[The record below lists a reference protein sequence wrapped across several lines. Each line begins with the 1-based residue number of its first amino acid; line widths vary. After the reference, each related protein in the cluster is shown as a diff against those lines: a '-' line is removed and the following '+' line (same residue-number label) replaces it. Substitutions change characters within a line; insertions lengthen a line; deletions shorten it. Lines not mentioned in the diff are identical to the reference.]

1 VADVGQDTWE
11 EVNLVTAGA
20 NYGWPNAEGPCDGI
34 GVSDCATPSVD
45 TNPIY
50 AYQHVGFSSIT
61 GVLVYTDSEFG
72 PEYQNNVFIADF
84 QQGWIKRVTCDSSLT
99 SCGNETMFY
108 AQAGPIVSLQQ
119 GPDGSIYALTLDGNL
134 SRIARTDVGSPIV

>member
-1 VADVGQDTWE
+1 MSHAIKKFFTKRKTFLTRKIDNKENQKHSFTLKVFTKKILLISACVIA
-11 EVNLVTAGA
+11 VIAISA
-20 NYGWPNAEGPCDGI
+20 
-34 GVSDCATPSVD
+34 
-45 TNPIY
+45 
-50 AYQHVGFSSIT
+50 IT

-84 QQGWIKRVTCDSSLT
+84 QQGWIKRLTCDSSLT

-134 SRIARTDVGSPIV
+134 SRIARTDVGSPLV